1 MPVAGLFGCD
11 VAVTRSRASGSTGQR
26 IGVILLLLAAVLW
39 SLNGVFIKTL
49 YASGL
54 NGWVIAAFRSLFAAL
69 FLTPFAI
76 PRLKKIRDP
85 GWVAAA
91 LPAFTCMCATFVIAT
106 TQTSAA
112 NAIALQY
119 TAPVWVFLFAPLVV
133 GDRAGERHYVSLVCS
148 LVGVAVI
155 FLSQYRPGYT
165 GLLIALASGL
175 VFGVQTVFFRR
186 VRAVDPLVM
195 AWLACTTSGVLL
207 LGAASVVTSIDL
219 TPHQVVWL
227 VLMGIVQFAIPY
239 VLYSAGL
246 RNVSAQKAVLLILLE
261 LILNPV
267 WVWLFVG
274 EIPHWGTLVGGALIL
289 GGVLCVALPR
299 ATPSVQVDVV

>member
-1 MPVAGLFGCD
+1 MTQGG
-11 VAVTRSRASGSTGQR
+11 ASGSTGQR
-26 IGVILLLLAAVLW
+26 IGVILLLLAATFW

-54 NGWVIAAFRSLFAAL
+54 NGWAIAAFRSLFAAL
-69 FLTPFAI
+69 FLAPFAVR
-76 PRLKKIRDP
+76 RLKKIRDP

-91 LPAFTCMCATFVIAT
+91 LLAFTCMCATFVIAT

-133 GDRAGERHYVSLVCS
+133 GDRANERQYLSLVCS
-148 LVGVAVI
+148 LAGVAVI

-207 LGAASVVTSIDL
+207 LSVASVVTSIDL
-219 TPHQVVWL
+219 TPHLVVRL
-227 VLMGIVQFAIPY
+227 ALMGVVQFAIPY
-239 VLYSAGL
+239 VLYTVGL
-246 RNVSAQKAVLLILLE
+246 RYVSAQKAVLLLLLE
-261 LILNPV
+261 LILNPI

-274 EIPHWGTLVGGALIL
+274 EIPHWGTLVGGGLIL
-289 GGVLCVALPR
+289 VGVLYVALPR
-299 ATPSVQVDVV
+299 PTQLVPTDVA